1 MQRKVY
7 ILENLD
13 CANCAAK
20 IERKLSKLPELSDV
34 SVTFATKQLR
44 FAAEDPE
51 AVLPKIRETIQ
62 SMEPDVEVVERT
74 RSRRKAAETHNHEH
88 HHHEHGEECGCG
100 HDHEE
105 HEHHHHH
112 HGHGEECGCGHDH
125 HDHDHD
131 HEEHEHHHHHH
142 GHGEECGCGHDHHD
156 HDHDHEEHEHH
167 YHHHEHGEECGCGHD
182 HHDHD
187 HDHEDHDH
195 HHHHEHGEECGCG
208 HDHHDHD
215 HDHEEHDHHHHHEHG
230 EECGCGH
237 DHHDHDHHHH
247 HDHGPAKPQATRSH
261 THFQVDHHQVEGHP
275 EGCQCEQCNSY
286 VEYCDVCGESLAKC
300 NCHMPDEDLEKK
312 VYILEGIDCA
322 NCAAKIEAKIRQ
334 MPEVGFASVAFATKQ
349 LRVSANNQAEL
360 LPKMQAVVDSIEDGV
375 TIVPR
380 QRKKLSGISN
390 TKVYILEG
398 LDCANC
404 AAKIEAKLRTLNGV
418 DDLTITYATKQ
429 MKLSAKNPD
438 QMIPMIK
445 ETIDAMEDGITIVPK
460 DNKVIKSEEAGEK
473 KFSFNNPLV
482 SIGVGAVIFIIGEI
496 LEHVGN
502 VPTIPMFA
510 LFLIA
515 YLVLGGKVLITAG
528 KNIMKGQVF
537 DENFLMCIATIGAFC
552 IQEFPEAVGVMLFYR
567 IGEYFEEKATE
578 QSRTQIMEAVDLRPE
593 VVNLVIGNDVRIIDA
608 EEANVGDI
616 LLVRP
621 GDRIPLD
628 GVIIDGESRIDTSPV
643 TGEPVPVMAKA
654 GDNIVSGCVN
664 TSGQLKIRVEKI
676 LEESMVTRILD
687 SVENAAASKPNI
699 DKFITR
705 FARVYTPFVVL
716 FALFV
721 AVVLP
726 FILPDSLNWH
736 FFVDSAYT
744 GTVNTIHGTS
754 GTASIYTAL
763 TFLVISCPC
772 ALVLSVPLAFFS
784 GIGAGS
790 KKGILFKGGI
800 AIESLKNVKAIVMD
814 KTGTITK
821 GNFVVQKA
829 NPAGNAMTA
838 NDLLAISASCE
849 LSSTHPIGN
858 SIVEAAEEKGL
869 SIERPSK
876 VEEIAGHGIRAEL
889 SRGVVLCGNRKL
901 MDAQNVDLSVYQKE
915 NFGTE
920 VLVALNGKFVGN
932 IVISDTVK
940 DDAKDAIA
948 AVKKQGIIT
957 AMLTGDAQE
966 SADAV
971 AKETGIDEVHAKL
984 LPQDKLSELKK
995 IRENH
1000 GAVMFVGDGIN
1011 DAPVLAGADVG
1022 AAMGSGADAAI
1033 EAADVVFMN
1042 SEMKAIPEAVG
1053 IAKMTNSISWQNVV
1067 FALAIK
1073 IIVMIMGLFGFANMW
1088 IAVFADT
1095 GVSVLCLLNS
1105 IRILHR
1111 KQEFAG
1117 VSKQTKSENQITN
1130 IDDLILGLLFSGYPG
1145 KFVER
1150 FGEEV
1155 RRDRSNSNQF
1165 FKKQL

>member
-100 HDHEE
+100 HDHHDHDHDHEE

-112 HGHGEECGCGHDH
+112 HEHGEECGCGHDH

-131 HEEHEHHHHHH
+131 HEEHEH
-142 GHGEECGCGHDHHD
+142 E
-156 HDHDHEEHEHH
+156 
-167 YHHHEHGEECGCGHD
+167 
-182 HHDHD
+182 
-187 HDHEDHDH
+187 H

-237 DHHDHDHHHH
+237 DHHDHDHDHEEHEHHHHHHEHGEECGCGHDHHNHEHHHH

-948 AVKKQGIIT
+948 DVKKQGIIT

-971 AKETGIDEVHAKL
+971 AKENGIDEVHAKL

-1042 SEMKAIPEAVG
+1042 SEMKAIPEAIS

-1111 KQEFAG
+1111 K
-1117 VSKQTKSENQITN
+1117 
-1130 IDDLILGLLFSGYPG
+1130 
-1145 KFVER
+1145 
-1150 FGEEV
+1150 
-1155 RRDRSNSNQF
+1155 
-1165 FKKQL
+1165 